1 MSEGLELLRRRRGEI
16 LTLTARYGATDV
28 RVFGSVA
35 RGEDRS
41 DSDVDLLVRFERGR
55 SLLDHAGLELSLQ
68 ELLGRPV
75 EVASEGGL
83 RPRYRERILAEAVPV

>member
-1 MSEGLELLRRRRGEI
+1 MYEGLELLRTRRAEI
-16 LTLTARYGATDV
+16 LTLAARYGATDV

-68 ELLGRPV
+68 ELLGRQV